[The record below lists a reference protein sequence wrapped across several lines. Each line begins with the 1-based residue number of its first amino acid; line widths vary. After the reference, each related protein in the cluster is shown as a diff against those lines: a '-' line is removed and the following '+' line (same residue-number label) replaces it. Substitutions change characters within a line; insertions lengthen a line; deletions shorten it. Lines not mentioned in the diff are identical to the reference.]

1 MEANH
6 DNRDS
11 VIRIISETFLNSN
24 STLKED
30 NRPEMAALILAGGW
44 VEALYLATQ
53 LTKDVKKDKELVER
67 IVEQKLSFNELTML
81 LGEYAE
87 TNPDIADV
95 ASKLEGISQI
105 FNEIEIEKSGI
116 QTITDEESGSTVL
129 KATQK
134 INITQAQYDALKTA
148 SANLRNSFIQ

>member
-1 MEANH
+1 
-6 DNRDS
+6 
-11 VIRIISETFLNSN
+11 
-24 STLKED
+24 
-30 NRPEMAALILAGGW
+30 
-44 VEALYLATQ
+44 

>member
-1 MEANH
+1 MHFTIYLYKYKIMTITE
-6 DNRDS
+6 S
-11 VIRIISETFLNSN
+11 KIVELVT
-24 STLKED
+24 E
-30 NRPEMAALILAGGW
+30 EMKKSDVLDI
-44 VEALYLATQ
+44 
-53 LTKDVKKDKELVER
+53 VKKDKELVER